1 MKVIKDIS
9 GYKYKLST
17 KRISEESGRR
27 YVLLADLKK
36 NLPGYGECIP
46 KNYDTEDENHPFQYY
61 PEILYTYSDREYYV
75 VATWITVDL
84 GGCLS
89 IGCKSF
95 GVTASRAIYK
105 AMGVRRKVQ

>member
-1 MKVIKDIS
+1 MRIIKDTFGS
-9 GYKYKLST
+9 KYKLST

-36 NLPGYGECIP
+36 NLPGYGGSIA
-46 KNYDTEDENHPFQYY
+46 N
-61 PEILYTYSDREYYV
+61 EILYMCISAGFLGGEHYV
-75 VATWITVDL
+75 ATTWITV
-84 GGCLS
+84 GTTGCLS
-89 IGCKSF
+89 IGCKDF

>member
-1 MKVIKDIS
+1 MRVIKDTF

-36 NLPGYGECIP
+36 NLPGYGGSIA
-46 KNYDTEDENHPFQYY
+46 N
-61 PEILYTYSDREYYV
+61 EILYMYYGDGEHY
-75 VATWITVDL
+75 VATTWITV
-84 GGCLS
+84 GTTGRLS
-89 IGCKSF
+89 IGCKDF
-95 GVTASRAIYK
+95 EVTASRAIYK